1 MLLRKIEG
9 GPTGRLC
16 DTLMIAESANF
27 KKHPLLSPTPIE
39 STPKEKSY
47 PSLWP
52 QLLCGKLRNEF
63 HLKWVPWP
71 FVGFHLDSPHF
82 ITYQITLTSHTL
94 LSLLF
99 SSVFF
104 VFFVWQ
110 FLSHFTTNLKRYANL
125 SKKGAMLSFAEV
137 GETFV
142 DSVVLRQC
150 IFLIDI
156 YIPHLCVQCIALRTT
171 LW

>member
-47 PSLWP
+47 PSLRP

-125 SKKGAMLSFAEV
+125 SK
-137 GETFV
+137 
-142 DSVVLRQC
+142 R
-150 IFLIDI
+150 
-156 YIPHLCVQCIALRTT
+156 VQCYHSRKWARHLLT
-171 LW
+171 L